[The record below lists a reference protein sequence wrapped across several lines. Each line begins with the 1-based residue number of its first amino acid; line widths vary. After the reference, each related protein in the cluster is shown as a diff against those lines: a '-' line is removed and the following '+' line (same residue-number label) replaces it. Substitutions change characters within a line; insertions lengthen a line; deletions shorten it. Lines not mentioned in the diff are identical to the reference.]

1 MTSKNLNQTINI
13 NLQNLINR
21 KNTDGLTEII
31 VKPGNYDPS
40 FYYASCRNIPMYN
53 LPQGTSLTNYIM
65 LHRPEDIGT
74 IYTSKPDQDLN
85 LINQRLNQL
94 AIDSTIIFTYIV
106 ADDLDRVN
114 PDSRILYLV
123 EILDAFEY
131 GSKHTQIISYID
143 NTSQSN
149 IDVYLAGEIQIKKPM
164 ANTYNIEYNFDS
176 GSFRLLG
183 VLTQIQRNNF
193 ESYLYNFFNMVL
205 TNPLP
210 NQLVQT
216 NSIVN
221 LQINLSAVKFQKPRL
236 NVKKLNKMCK
246 RFIKTRSKIPHF
258 LASRANCSNPV
269 INNPTPFRNYSYI
282 NPTNPTI
289 ENFKNTD
296 KLLCDTVLKYY
307 IRPKFGL
314 LSTQIRKY
322 NIDPIS
328 LDYDDIH
335 TDPSAQ
341 DPDTP
346 PELTN
351 TTRFMTFYFKQFNSY
366 FDINDYQRIHQRTS
380 LLPSDSFNT
389 RLYDNIMMAVLNKY
403 NIEYIRKYAT
413 LCLKNYTFGESKSI
427 NNLADKLDIYPPI
440 HLLVLNNYTDNR
452 TNVYG
457 RPIILSPIL
466 PYCCNKE
473 YYCEPNIDNRYEV
486 YATEIA
492 QENNIYFYTKTN
504 TNIQYFPAAPKRTL
518 NIVKLK
524 HPTTLRILSF
534 NVHNWIR
541 VVPFDNHTQPNC
553 NPLVP
558 QVPDINGTSILES
571 FINRTNLPSTG
582 DEDKQYRSIKPFINF
597 FRSTYADIV
606 FLQEITPMHNRQNPH
621 IPGTYLPVFP
631 QRTLSTYANINNQT
645 YNFKLI
651 NQEMA
656 KLGYFHKF
664 IANTLFKRLNPPH
677 ENSGFFWLGNAIYSK
692 HKLIDPVSYKLN
704 YNRICIFATIIFN
717 NTKYIIATLHLS
729 YLNEAPYDEQA
740 SYKQQLSSA
749 TGLLANYMLKQE
761 CSNVILGGDFNH
773 HLENNDDNLFNSIL
787 LKEFGKGYLLD
798 LMGPFDGTHF
808 TGFHNRHM
816 IDRFLVSPNITKFHN
831 YETGIIKTL
840 CSDHYSI
847 FLDITAQPNHNLPL
861 PPDTLYDP
869 SLPLKT
875 YNYLDPN
882 FANKYDIL
890 NTLQLILYDNMT
902 YASDKHYQDIHYGL
916 SLNILQK
923 IIYEDDILSNNHI
936 PLSMYHVSRK
946 SLITVVQPEYGIL
959 EGSRA
964 NQLIALHNNLNIIIT
979 NMELDAMDINN
990 MDYRKMAI
998 NPTIDPDT
1006 NFPENSIRIIQNND
1020 STDKDVLPS
1029 TLDNCKVRIKFAN
1042 TDPLNL
1048 NIFNWTDVPPWSHH
1062 VPNLVA
1068 LDITNLDKYEIH
1080 KYFDNLVQPMDVT
1093 LLLYTKSMCNL
1104 VIIKFKDYYIYLHN
1118 IGAIDINLPFQ
1129 LKQKFY
1135 GAEKIYIVPNLLQI
1149 SVNNGTE
1156 IIHFTPNYY

>member
-1 MTSKNLNQTINI
+1 MTAKNLNQKINI
-13 NLQNLINR
+13 NLQNLLNST
-21 KNTDGLTEII
+21 NNLGLTEII
-31 VKPGNYDPS
+31 VKPPYYDPS

-53 LPQGTSLTNYIM
+53 LPQGTGLTNYIM
-65 LHRPEDIGT
+65 IHRPEDIGT

-94 AIDSTIIFTYIV
+94 AIGSTMIFTYIV
-106 ADDLDRVN
+106 ANDIDRSN
-114 PDSRILYLV
+114 ADGRILYFV

-143 NTSQSN
+143 NTSKSN
-149 IDVYLAGEIQIKKPM
+149 INVYLAGEIQITKSL
-164 ANTYNIEYNFDS
+164 ANRYDIEYNFDS
-176 GSFRLLG
+176 GSFRLLASN
-183 VLTQIQRNNF
+183 LPPDKRENF
-193 ESYLYNFFNMVL
+193 RFYLYNFFNMVL
-205 TNPLP
+205 ADPLP
-210 NQLVQT
+210 TQLVPP
-216 NSIVN
+216 NSIVD
-221 LQINLSAVKFQKPRL
+221 LQMKFSDVDFQKPRL

-246 RFIKTRSKIPHF
+246 RFIKIRSKIPHF

-269 INNPTPFRNYSYI
+269 INYPNQFYNYSYI
-282 NPTNPTI
+282 NPTDRSI
-289 ENFKNTD
+289 ENFKNND

-314 LSTQIRKY
+314 SSTKIQKY
-322 NIDPIS
+322 NIDPGS
-328 LDYDDIH
+328 LDFDDIH
-335 TDPSAQ
+335 TDPLPQ
-341 DPDTP
+341 DPDTL
-346 PELTN
+346 PELMN
-351 TTRFMTFYFKQFNSY
+351 TMRFMTFFFKQFNSY
-366 FDINDYQRIHQRTS
+366 FDINDYQRIDQRTS
-380 LLPSDSFNT
+380 LLPNDSFNT

-457 RPIILSPIL
+457 RPIALSPIL
-466 PYCCNKE
+466 PYYCNKA
-473 YYCEPNIDNRYEV
+473 YNAEPNIDNTDPF
-486 YATEIA
+486 YATEIS
-492 QENNIYFYTKTN
+492 QENNIYFYTKEN

-518 NIVKLK
+518 NIVKPK
-524 HPTTLRILSF
+524 HSTTLRILSF

-541 VVPFDNHTQPNC
+541 VIPFDNHTQPNC

-558 QVPDINGTSILES
+558 QVPDIYGTSILNS
-571 FINRTNLPSTG
+571 YLNRNHLPSTG
-582 DEDKQYRSIKPFINF
+582 NEDKQYRSIKPFIKF
-597 FRSTYADIV
+597 FDSTNADIV
-606 FLQEITPMHNRQNPH
+606 FLQEITPMHNRPNPH

-631 QRTLSTYANINNQT
+631 QRTLSTYADINNQT

-664 IANTLFKRLNPPH
+664 IANTLFKRLNAPH

-729 YLNEAPYDEQA
+729 YFNEAPHVEQA

-773 HLENNDDNLFNSIL
+773 PLENNDNNLFNSIL

-798 LMGPFDGTHF
+798 LMDKFNRRYF
-808 TGFHNRHM
+808 TGFHNRQM

-840 CSDHYSI
+840 CSDHYPI
-847 FLDITAQPNHNLPL
+847 YLDITAQPNINLPL

-875 YNYLDPN
+875 YNYLDPI

-890 NTLQLILYDNMT
+890 NTLPLILYDNMT
-902 YASDKHYQDIHYGL
+902 YASDKHFQDIHYGL
-916 SLNILQK
+916 SLNVLQK
-923 IIYEDDILSNNHI
+923 IIYEDDILSNNNI
-936 PLSMYHVSRK
+936 PLSMHYVLRK
-946 SLITVVQPEYGIL
+946 SLITVVQPEYKIL
-959 EGSRA
+959 DDEGNRVY
-964 NQLIALHNNLNIIIT
+964 QLIALHNNLNIIIS
-979 NMELDAMDINN
+979 NMVLDALNINN
-990 MDYRKMAI
+990 MDYRTMAV

-1006 NFPENSIRIIQNND
+1006 NFPENSIRLIQNND
-1020 STDKDVLPS
+1020 STDKEILPS
-1029 TLDNCKVRIKFAN
+1029 TFDKCKLRIKFAN
-1042 TDPLNL
+1042 TNPLNP
-1048 NIFNWTDVPPWSHH
+1048 NIFNWIQHVPGSDPGSDL

-1068 LDITNLDKYEIH
+1068 LDITDLDKYEINR
-1080 KYFDNLVQPMDVT
+1080 YFDNLVQPMDVS

-1118 IGAIDINLPFQ
+1118 IG
-1129 LKQKFY
+1129 
-1135 GAEKIYIVPNLLQI
+1135 YI
-1149 SVNNGTE
+1149 
-1156 IIHFTPNYY
+1156 